1 MAGGEPRL
9 GINWMNMHTR
19 VPQTAGANK
28 NTNAI
33 YMPTIRGLDARNSC
47 DLTHLRQSQE
57 RSSAKQLVDNERQS
71 GSGNRSKQNGDPVF
85 RLQSGEDVVA
95 EARLPDRGCKRGGG
109 NGPNRG
115 GAAPCHDDRRS
126 QRSLDPD

>member
-1 MAGGEPRL
+1 MRL
-9 GINWMNMHTR
+9 WSRRAAPVNQ
-19 VPQTAGANK
+19 P
-28 NTNAI
+28 
-33 YMPTIRGLDARNSC
+33 
-47 DLTHLRQSQE
+47 
-57 RSSAKQLVDNERQS
+57 KQLVDNERQS

-95 EARLPDRGCKRGGG
+95 EARLPDRGCKRGSA

-115 GAAPCHDDRRS
+115 GADPCHDDRRS